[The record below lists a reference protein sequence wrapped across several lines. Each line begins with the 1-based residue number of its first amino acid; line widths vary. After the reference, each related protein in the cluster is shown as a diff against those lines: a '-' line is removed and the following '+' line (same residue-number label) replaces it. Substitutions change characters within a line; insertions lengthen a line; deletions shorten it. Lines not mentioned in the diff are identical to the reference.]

1 VRYCHHRVGGKKER
15 KKEKN
20 PLYSEI
26 TPGQKNVVHPALVAK
41 SKNYLPPLHIKL
53 HLIKIF
59 VKVMDSESERLPVYG
74 KCFPK

>member
-1 VRYCHHRVGGKKER
+1 MRYRHHRVQKKW
-15 KKEKN
+15 
-20 PLYSEI
+20 PLCSEI

-59 VKVMDSESERLPVYG
+59 MKVMDSESEGLRI
-74 KCFPK
+74 